1 MGITKT
7 WPTRSDERIE
17 TFLPQLDELV
27 TGGLVILDDVEVIRY
42 VVDQLVR
49 HRTRG
54 DFPYGTVIINI
65 TGSFLL
71 GLLTGLA
78 LHHGL
83 GTTATIILGTGF
95 AGGYTTL
102 STWAWE
108 TLALAEAGDLLEAGV
123 DIVGSFAAGLAAA
136 SAGLGLALL

>member
-1 MGITKT
+1 MLTLT
-7 WPTRSDERIE
+7 VA
-17 TFLPQLDELV
+17 LAA
-27 TGGLVILDDVEVIRY
+27 GLGAVLRY
-42 VVDQLVR
+42 VIDQLVQ

-54 DFPYGTVIINI
+54 DFPFGTLIINI

-71 GLLTGLA
+71 GLATGLA

-83 GTTATIILGTGF
+83 GHTPTLIIGTGF

-108 TLALAEAGDLLEAGV
+108 TLALAETGDLLEASLN
-123 DIVGSFAAGLAAA
+123 IIGSFAAGLAAA
-136 SAGLGLALL
+136 AAGLGLALL

>member
-1 MGITKT
+1 MVAVAVALAAG
-7 WPTRSDERIE
+7 
-17 TFLPQLDELV
+17 V
-27 TGGLVILDDVEVIRY
+27 GAVVRY
-42 VVDQLVR
+42 LIDQLVQ

-54 DFPYGTVIINI
+54 DFPYGTIIINI

-71 GLLTGLA
+71 GLTTGLA

-83 GTTATIILGTGF
+83 DTTATVVIGTGF

-108 TLALAEAGDLLEAGV
+108 TLALAETGDLLEASIN
-123 DIVGSFAAGLAAA
+123 IVGSFAAGLAAA